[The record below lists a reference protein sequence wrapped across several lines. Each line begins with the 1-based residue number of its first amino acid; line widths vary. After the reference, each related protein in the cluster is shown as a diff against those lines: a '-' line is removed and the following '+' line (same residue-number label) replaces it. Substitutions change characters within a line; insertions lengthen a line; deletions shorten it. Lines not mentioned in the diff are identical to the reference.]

1 MARRCFYCYDSFY
14 HDDNL
19 KVSHSG
25 SGLVHFIRSSSPVGF
40 VFFQP
45 IYVTWIKAFF
55 MSSRFK
61 THVPYS
67 STHQTDFSSN
77 ISSAEDQHL
86 MQAVTCS
93 TPTTSCVVGDSA
105 WYPDSGATAHLN
117 NDPLSF
123 RVVTHTVVLVK

>member
-1 MARRCFYCYDSFY
+1 MARRCFYCYDSSY

-25 SGLVHFIRSSSPVGF
+25 S
-40 VFFQP
+40 
-45 IYVTWIKAFF
+45 
-55 MSSRFK
+55 
-61 THVPYS
+61 
-67 STHQTDFSSN
+67 
-77 ISSAEDQHL
+77 EDQHL